1 MSSSPEQGPRPPHPS
16 QARGG
21 TLDGATGSLAANAGT
36 GRTARESALLRGG
49 TAAQA
54 APPAPYT
61 RAVPVPPQPTGERR
75 TTVRRAADVPVPGG
89 RTSFRL
95 GDVYAEEL
103 ARLREHARQEGYAA
117 GHAEGCTAAEAV
129 VAEAERAAEARL
141 AEVQARWERRMVSA
155 TAALGAAVTQLEQ
168 AALPVAEDVRDS
180 VITIV
185 LTLVEDVLC
194 RELALAD
201 SPVVDAVRRAL
212 TLCPADAPT
221 VVRLHPDDL
230 AELPAEA
237 LAELPDTVRVVGDL
251 SVERAGAGAP
261 RGHTP
266 RGPPRGARVA
276 CSHPPHGR
284 YGTRHTGAGATR
296 RVRSARCSSSRDAPS
311 WNSARFW

>member
-1 MSSSPEQGPRPPHPS
+1 
-16 QARGG
+16 
-21 TLDGATGSLAANAGT
+21 
-36 GRTARESALLRGG
+36 
-49 TAAQA
+49 
-54 APPAPYT
+54 
-61 RAVPVPPQPTGERR
+61 
-75 TTVRRAADVPVPGG
+75 
-89 RTSFRL
+89 
-95 GDVYAEEL
+95 
-103 ARLREHARQEGYAA
+103 
-117 GHAEGCTAAEAV
+117 V

-230 AELPAEA
+230 AEVPAGALAQLPASVTVVADEA
-237 LAELPDTVRVVGDL
+237 
-251 SVERAGAGAP
+251 VERAGALAEAG
-261 RGHTP
+261 TI
-266 RGPPRGARVA
+266 RVDA
-276 CSHPPHGR
+276 QLTS
-284 YGTRHTGAGATR
+284 ALE
-296 RVRSARCSSSRDAPS
+296 RVLEVLRS
-311 WNSARFW
+311 